1 MCVVLAITSST
12 TFLETGRIPNLVRAY
27 DTLAAI
33 FPAHTIHIAAKST
46 EMDHCRSLLVARENR
61 SEFTH
66 CDSLEPS
73 ALASAI
79 EPLWLNSESVLIHD
93 ASRPFV
99 DHEQFE
105 RVLTAFDDDLDAV
118 RPAMPFTETLKILNV
133 DSVIQETL
141 DRSTVLRISTP
152 EIIRTSAIEVNGPD
166 SGWFLPIKKNA
177 RIEHVAGNPSG
188 LRINSQSD
196 AELMELEQD

>member
-1 MCVVLAITSST
+1 MCVVLAITSNT
-12 TFLETGRIPNLVRAY
+12 AFLETGKIANLLRAY
-27 DTLAAI
+27 DTLATI
-33 FPAHTIHIAAKST
+33 FPTHPIHIAAKSSD
-46 EMDHCRSLLVARENR
+46 MGRCRSLLVARGNR
-61 SEFTH
+61 SEFTL

-73 ALASAI
+73 ALARAI
-79 EPLWLNSESVLIHD
+79 KPLWSNSESVLIHD

-99 DHEQFE
+99 DQEQFE
-105 RVLTAFDDDLDAV
+105 RALTAFDDDVDAV

-133 DSVIQETL
+133 DSIIQETL

-152 EIIRTSAIEVNGPD
+152 EIIRTSAIEVNGKD

-196 AELMELEQD
+196 AELMELQQD

>member
-1 MCVVLAITSST
+1 MCLVLTITSST
-12 TFLETGRIPNLVRAY
+12 AFLRAGKIANIVRAY
-27 DTLAAI
+27 DTLASI
-33 FPAHTIHIAAKST
+33 FPAHPIHIAAKSSD
-46 EMDHCRSLLVARENR
+46 MDHCRSLLVAREKQTD
-61 SEFTH
+61 FTL

-73 ALASAI
+73 ALARAI
-79 EPLWLNSESVLIHD
+79 KPLWSNSESVLIHD

-99 DHEQFE
+99 NQEQFE
-105 RVLTAFDDDLDAV
+105 RVLIAFVDDVDAV
-118 RPAMPFTETLKILNV
+118 RPAMPFTETLKILNA

-166 SGWFLPIKKNA
+166 SGWFLPINKNA
-177 RIEHVAGNPSG
+177 RIEYVAGNPSG

-196 AELMELEQD
+196 ADLMELQQG

>member
-12 TFLETGRIPNLVRAY
+12 AFLEMGKIANLVRAY
-27 DTLAAI
+27 DTLATI
-33 FPAHTIHIAAKST
+33 FPAHSIHIAARSS
-46 EMDHCRSLLVARENR
+46 EMDHCRLHLVARENR
-61 SEFTH
+61 PDFTL

-73 ALASAI
+73 ALARAI
-79 EPLWLNSESVLIHD
+79 KPLWLNSESVLIHD

-105 RVLTAFDDDLDAV
+105 RVLTAFDDDVDAV

-152 EIIRTSAIEVNGPD
+152 ELIRTSAIEVNGPD
-166 SGWFLPIKKNA
+166 NGWFLPIKKNA
-177 RIEHVAGNPSG
+177 RIEHVTGSPSG

-196 AELMELEQD
+196 VDLMELQQD